1 METSRSSRNGAVH
14 SVDRAISVLQVL
26 ARGGPETVTDIA
38 AQLGLHKSTVFRL
51 LATLEARGLVE
62 QNTTR
67 GRYRLGYGVVQL
79 AAGAA
84 KKHDLSVVSRPVCQ
98 RLAETVGE
106 TVNIAVPDGIHV
118 VAIDQVIGPA
128 SVTSVNWVGERTP
141 MHASAAGKVFLADLT
156 EDDVRRRLA
165 TELERFTPRTIVDP
179 EVMIQRLIEVVHLG
193 YGVTLDEYEPGLAA
207 LAAPIRALEGRVI
220 AAVAI
225 SGPTFRI
232 NAETI
237 PGLAEHVVAAADEI
251 SERNGFP
258 KRG

>member
-1 METSRSSRNGAVH
+1 MENSQPRAGSVH

-26 ARGGPETVTDIA
+26 ARGGPETVTEIA

-62 QNTTR
+62 QNTSR

-84 KKHDLSVVSRPVCQ
+84 KKHDLSVISRPICQ
-98 RLAETVGE
+98 ELAEVVGE
-106 TVNIAVPDGIHV
+106 TVNIAVPDGTDV

-141 MHASAAGKVFLADLT
+141 MHAAAAGKVFLADLA
-156 EDDVRRRLA
+156 EDDLRHRVSAGLTRFTDLTLVDADALSERLA
-165 TELERFTPRTIVDP
+165 
-179 EVMIQRLIEVVHLG
+179 EVRDRG
-193 YGVTLDEYEPGLAA
+193 YGVTSDEYEPGLAA
-207 LAAPIRALEGRVI
+207 LAAPIRALDGRVI

-232 NAETI
+232 NDETI
-237 PGLAEHVVAAADEI
+237 PRLATHVVAAADEI
-251 SERNGFP
+251 SQRNGYP